1 MIRNE
6 LPTPLLIL
14 IFEFTA
20 HPYLQSLRGVSRGF
34 REVLDDRNNAT
45 WNSIMKSH
53 CTPTVAHRLLWGG
66 SLGTTALM
74 VRASVVHRACISCR
88 LWFNLDRNE
97 FYDLVVCRRC
107 AKKTA
112 FKVVNLNK
120 SCFNYFLD
128 YKTQQENSD
137 LVKHRKGRSFLV
149 LLTHVR
155 AVASAKYP
163 GEELQQKIN
172 ARFARAF
179 KMELRQQQER
189 GKRIQEISFK
199 FIDVLWQ
206 TPSRVDV
213 VLRDQE
219 VLKDLVQHFG
229 SRREVFGDTMEKRV
243 RASTKTNV
251 VAQRLYDYAAMLTYM
266 RKLGLLDFR
275 YDVTDGHRCNPNY
288 VYRHHVN
295 EGLHF
300 YELSRQ
306 HADGK
311 NEISKRTS
319 DVETYLVQRVLTT
332 SERKTLAVALCAEEA
347 INYTSSDFH
356 GFVVHRQGN
365 PVTVARRVRER
376 EFLTQNH
383 LAWETNHFLVEGYSQ
398 EEATALATNNVLHR
412 TKGFPP
418 MMRTCFIHL
427 STPSRVHAPGT
438 SSLLPPET

>member
-1 MIRNE
+1 MIRGE
-6 LPTPLLIL
+6 LPIPLLIL

-20 HPYLQSLRGVSRGF
+20 HPFIQSLRGVSRGF
-34 REVLDDRNNAT
+34 REILDDRCNAT

-53 CTPTVAHRLLWGG
+53 CTPTVANRLLWGS

-88 LWFNLDRNE
+88 LWFNLNTNE
-97 FYDLVVCRRC
+97 FYDLIVCRRC
-107 AKKTA
+107 AKKTV

-128 YKTQQENSD
+128 YTTQKENPD
-137 LVKHRKGRSFLV
+137 LVKHKKGRSFFV

-179 KMELRQQQER
+179 RIELRQQQER
-189 GKRIQEISFK
+189 GKRMQEIGFK

-206 TPSRVDV
+206 TPARVDT

-229 SRREVFGDTMEKRV
+229 SRREVFGDTMEKRI

-266 RKLGLLDFR
+266 RKLGLLDFK
-275 YDVTDGHRCNPNY
+275 YDVTHGHRCHPNY
-288 VYRHHVN
+288 VYRQHVS

-311 NEISKRTS
+311 EEISKRAAE
-319 DVETYLVQRVLTT
+319 VETYLVHRVLTT

-347 INYTSSDFH
+347 INYTPGDFD
-356 GFVVHRQGN
+356 GFVVHGQGN
-365 PVTVARRVRER
+365 PVTIARRVRER
-376 EFLTQNH
+376 DFLNQNH
-383 LAWETNHFLVEGYSQ
+383 LTWETNHFLVQGYNQ
-398 EEATALATNNVLHR
+398 EEATALATSNVLHR

-427 STPSRVHAPGT
+427 SIPSRVHAPKT
-438 SSLLPPET
+438 SSLPTPET

>member
-1 MIRNE
+1 MIGE
-6 LPTPLLIL
+6 LPIPLIIL

-20 HPYLQSLRGVSRGF
+20 HPYLQSLRGLSQRF
-34 REVLDDRNNAT
+34 REILDDRYNAT
-45 WNSIMKSH
+45 WNSIMTKH
-53 CTPTVAHRLLWGG
+53 CTPTVERRLLWGN

-74 VRASVVHRACISCR
+74 VRASVVHGACISCR
-88 LWFNLDRNE
+88 LWFNLGRNE

-120 SCFNYFLD
+120 ACFNYFLG

-179 KMELRQQQER
+179 KIELRQQQER

-206 TPSRVDV
+206 TPSRVDAI
-213 VLRDQE
+213 LRDQE

-229 SRREVFGDTMEKRV
+229 SRKDVFGDTMEKRV
-243 RASTKTNV
+243 KANTKTDV
-251 VAQRLYDYAAMLTYM
+251 VAQRLCDYAAMLTYM
-266 RKLGLLDFR
+266 RKLDLLDFR
-275 YDVTDGHRCNPNY
+275 YDVTDGHRCDPNF

-295 EGLHF
+295 GGLHF

-306 HADGK
+306 HGDAK
-311 NEISKRTS
+311 NEISKRAR
-319 DVETYLVQRVLTT
+319 DVEIFLVQHALTT
-332 SERKTLAVALCAEEA
+332 SERKALAVAMCAEEA
-347 INYTSSDFH
+347 INYSLGDFR
-356 GFVVHRQGN
+356 GFVVDQQGN
-365 PVTVARRVRER
+365 PVTVARRARER
-376 EFLTQNH
+376 DFLTQNH
-383 LAWETNHFLVEGYSQ
+383 LVWETNHFLIQGYNQ
-398 EEATALATNNVLHR
+398 EVATALATSNVLQR

-427 STPSRVHAPGT
+427 STPSRVHAPRT
-438 SSLLPPET
+438 SSPLPPET

>member
-1 MIRNE
+1 MICEE
-6 LPTPLLIL
+6 LPIALVVL

-20 HPYLQSLRGVSRGF
+20 HPYLQNLRGVSRGF
-34 REVLDDRNNAT
+34 RDILDDRSNAT
-45 WNSIMKSH
+45 WSSTMTKH
-53 CTPTVAHRLLWGG
+53 CTPMVARRLLWGN
-66 SLGTTALM
+66 SVGTTALM
-74 VRASVVHRACISCR
+74 ARASVVHQTCISCR

-120 SCFNYFLD
+120 ACFNYFLD
-128 YKTQQENSD
+128 YKTQQENTE
-137 LVKHRKGRSFLV
+137 LVKTRKGRSFLV
-149 LLTHVR
+149 LLAHVR
-155 AVASAKYP
+155 RIASAKYP
-163 GEELQQKIN
+163 GGELQDKMN

-189 GKRIQEISFK
+189 GRRIQDISFK

-206 TPSRVDV
+206 TPSRVDM

-229 SRREVFGDTMEKRV
+229 SRSDVFGDTMEKRIK
-243 RASTKTNV
+243 AATPTKV

-306 HADGK
+306 HADDK
-311 NEISKRTS
+311 IEISKRTKEL
-319 DVETYLVQRVLTT
+319 ETYLVRHSLTT
-332 SERKTLAVALCAEEA
+332 PERRALAVALCAEEA
-347 INYTSSDFH
+347 INYSLGDFH
-356 GFVVHRQGN
+356 GFVAYGEGN

-376 EFLTQNH
+376 DFLAQNH
-383 LAWETNHFLVEGYSQ
+383 LALETSQFMAAGYNH
-398 EEATALATNNVLHR
+398 EEAAALATKNVLHR

-427 STPSRVHAPGT
+427 STPSGANALRTPSPWRPDT
-438 SSLLPPET
+438 